1 MPFNFI
7 AHHSCRHCSGHLF
20 YSNGKCYGEEEGG
33 SGGGEEKGLGRVCV
47 CVESKRV
54 DRVCG
59 LGCSSASCGHAMR
72 RGEFRSVQKRRQT
85 WSKHDEH
92 PLLLEL

>member
-33 SGGGEEKGLGRVCV
+33 SGGGEEKGLGWV
-47 CVESKRV
+47 CVERQHV
-54 DRVCG
+54 DRREAACG
-59 LGCSSASCGHAMR
+59 EGRSSATAGTASR
-72 RGEFRSVQKRRQT
+72 EET
-85 WSKHDEH
+85 
-92 PLLLEL
+92 